1 MLGPGNSCDYSY
13 RCAYVGDLVDLEKVV
28 VAATGRDAEGEE
40 IFYARTLDW
49 NDKLN
54 INEVAQALPPGP
66 VRKIVQEMRSNGNIQ
81 MLGYHAVIGLAA
93 FVLVSAVLLV
103 VNGQSGSGVDLES
116 SLTAAGAVIGSCV
129 VGSYYVR
136 ASAASAAT
144 QGSSA
149 AATTPRRRASTIQ
162 KDSSAASDSPL
173 SGKCPAAGMRSAA
186 GGGELTIAGCPLLP
200 LSAVDRAVLSSAG
213 DLDCDCTF
221 LDVSHP
227 FFPLPGLLPS

>member
-1 MLGPGNSCDYSY
+1 VLGPGNSCDYSY

-54 INEVAQALPPGP
+54 ISEVAQALPPGP
-66 VRKIVQEMRSNGNIQ
+66 VRQIVQEMRSNGNIQ
-81 MLGYHAVIGLAA
+81 MLGYHAAIGLAA
-93 FVLVSAVLLV
+93 FALVSAVLLV
-103 VNGQSGSGVDLES
+103 MNGQSGSVVDLES

-136 ASAASAAT
+136 AGAASAAPST
-144 QGSSA
+144 TTVP
-149 AATTPRRRASTIQ
+149 TTPRRRASTIQ
-162 KDSSAASDSPL
+162 KDGNNASDSPL
-173 SGKCPAAGMRSAA
+173 SGKCPAAGMRSAD
-186 GGGELTIAGCPLLP
+186 GGGELTIAGFPLLP

-221 LDVSHP
+221 LDVSH
-227 FFPLPGLLPS
+227 LHASHSLVYLC